1 MPPELR
7 EERFLEHQWA
17 RGAFCQLFR
26 EPKALG
32 DLSLHYRA
40 TYACVLEKLKACE
53 GLYFLAFPKIFASGL
68 HN

>member
-1 MPPELR
+1 MGRAFLITSGPCPRTTFPGFRAMPPELR

-32 DLSLHYRA
+32 DLSLQGNAAHA
-40 TYACVLEKLKACE
+40 
-53 GLYFLAFPKIFASGL
+53 
-68 HN
+68 